1 MNPVPRT
8 LQALQG
14 VHIPLTDADYIKRP
28 ICNHE
33 LALKALIAKAA
44 QKIEKQEKERLQ
56 NLKAVHYA

>member
-14 VHIPLTDADYIKRP
+14 VHVPLTDADYIRRP
-28 ICNHE
+28 NCNKE

-44 QKIEKQEKERLQ
+44 KKIEKEEEERIQ